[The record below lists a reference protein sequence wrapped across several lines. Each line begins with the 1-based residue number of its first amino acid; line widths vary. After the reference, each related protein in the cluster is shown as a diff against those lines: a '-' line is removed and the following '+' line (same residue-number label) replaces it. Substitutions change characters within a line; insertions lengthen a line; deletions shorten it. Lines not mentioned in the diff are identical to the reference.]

1 MTDLPARQNTSYVEP
16 DPALQAQHAQFA
28 LVFRSEASFVWRS
41 LRRLGVPA
49 ADLEDI
55 CNEVFLTFY
64 RRQADYDPA
73 RPLRPW
79 LFGIAYRTAAR
90 YRELARHRR
99 EVSSDTLEARDE
111 RPGPDEQLAA
121 FESRWLFAQALAGLE
136 LDRRAVFIMH
146 DIEGCGMAEIA
157 ASLEIPLN
165 TGYSRL
171 RLAREQLKG
180 ALQQLRR
187 RPGDL

>member
-1 MTDLPARQNTSYVEP
+1 MTDLLRRQNTPYVEP
-16 DPALQAQHAQFA
+16 DPAQQAQHAQFA
-28 LVFRSEASFVWRS
+28 IVFRSEASFVWRT
-41 LRRLGVPA
+41 LRRLGVHA
-49 ADLEDI
+49 ADLEDL
-55 CNEVFLTFY
+55 CSDVFLTFY

-99 EVSSDTLEARDE
+99 EVSSQELEARDE

-121 FESRWLFAQALAGLE
+121 FEARQLLAQALAELE

-171 RLAREQLKG
+171 RLARAQLKG